1 MKKIRSIATI
11 VRPQNAMEK
20 WLQGD
25 PTICSFSR
33 ALDDWAGD
41 VAQGKPLCLTCE
53 HEFQMGNLPPA
64 FMLVEVDVQEN
75 GRPDQLI
82 LTGICVT
89 TAPYAATTSCCTEV
103 RIYSRKLGPRPF
115 RRASSHEFRRRY

>member
-75 GRPDQLI
+75 SRPDQLI
-82 LTGICVT
+82 LTGICDDCAIRGDDELLHRGADLLKEAWPKAFPEGVIT
-89 TAPYAATTSCCTEV
+89 
-103 RIYSRKLGPRPF
+103 
-115 RRASSHEFRRRY
+115 